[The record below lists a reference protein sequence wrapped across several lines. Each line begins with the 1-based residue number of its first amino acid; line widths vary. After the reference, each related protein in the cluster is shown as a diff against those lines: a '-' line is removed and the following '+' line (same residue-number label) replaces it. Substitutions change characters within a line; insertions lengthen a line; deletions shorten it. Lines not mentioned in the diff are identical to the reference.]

1 MMNVIAGYDELDPT
15 TADVPVADYVRALKG
30 ATSKLRIGIP
40 CKPFFDNLDPE
51 VAKAADEALKVLR
64 TLTSGSTADVKLPAT
79 PNPGTVW
86 GPEALVY
93 HAKWIKESPEK
104 YQPGT
109 RRSLEASME
118 AKATDYVQARR

>member
-1 MMNVIAGYDELDPT
+1 VGPMCKTVEDVAVMMNVIAGYDALDPT
-15 TADVPVADYVRALKG
+15 TADVAVADYVRGLKTP
-30 ATSKLRIGIP
+30 TSKLRIGVP
-40 CKPFFDNLDPE
+40 RKPFFDNLDPA
-51 VAKAADEALKVLR
+51 VAAAADEALRILR
-64 TLTSGSTADVKLPAT
+64 TLTSGAVADVTLPAT

-109 RRSLEASME
+109 R
-118 AKATDYVQARR
+118 